1 MDRTAPTI
9 LPHNLNHVIGTAAAR
24 LSVDAWSAD
33 RISAD
38 ERILS
43 GGRKGCGTAI
53 DGARIPFFKVEMTT
67 APTPA
72 RRLAPFCNLFRDLP
86 LLLKKP
92 GHNRAM
98 GPTKEK
104 ENETY

>member
-1 MDRTAPTI
+1 
-9 LPHNLNHVIGTAAAR
+9 
-24 LSVDAWSAD
+24 
-33 RISAD
+33 
-38 ERILS
+38 
-43 GGRKGCGTAI
+43 
-53 DGARIPFFKVEMTT
+53 MTT
-67 APTPA
+67 A
-72 RRLAPFCNLFRDLP
+72 LAACTAVGTVLRLFRDLS